1 MTGSEL
7 SGAYQRALTTATNCY
22 NGQILPVDRA
32 EPYSDSKKGTM
43 VVFRREQ
50 VTRYQDRFKYRDTGG
65 NEIPAS
71 HKLYLGEGMFK
82 TNYTHKTLMHLRR
95 VQKGPCAQECLR

>member
-1 MTGSEL
+1 MTASEL
-7 SGAYQRALTTATNCY
+7 SGAYSRALAQATSCY
-22 NGQILPVDRA
+22 NGQFPPVDRA
-32 EPYSDSKKGTM
+32 EPYNDSKKGTM

-71 HKLYLGEGMFK
+71 HKLYLGEGMF
-82 TNYTHKTLMHLRR
+82 
-95 VQKGPCAQECLR
+95 QKIVPTTR